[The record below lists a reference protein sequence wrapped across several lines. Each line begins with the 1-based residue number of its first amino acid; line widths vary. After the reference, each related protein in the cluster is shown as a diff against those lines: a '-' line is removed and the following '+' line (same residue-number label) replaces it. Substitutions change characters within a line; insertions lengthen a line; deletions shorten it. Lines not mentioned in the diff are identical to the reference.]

1 MTDKQEEQSVSKDH
15 EWSLY
20 MIKTRLNTL
29 YTGISTDVDRR
40 FKEHSGVSKRGARY
54 LKGKGPLE
62 LVWHQSVGSKSD
74 ALVLEHK
81 VKKLNRRQKL
91 SLIEGKIDLTALSQ
105 SSRKET
111 SL

>member
-1 MTDKQEEQSVSKDH
+1 MTLDIAGTQDDKNALKES

-29 YTGISTDVDRR
+29 YTGISTDVERR
-40 FKEHSGVSKRGARY
+40 FKEHSGASKRAARY

-62 LVWHQSVGSKSD
+62 LVWQQSVGSKSD
-74 ALVLEHK
+74 ALILEYQ

-91 SLIEGKIDLTALSQ
+91 SLIEGEIALD
-105 SSRKET
+105 
-111 SL
+111 SLLE

>member
-1 MTDKQEEQSVSKDH
+1 MTLDIAGTQDDKNALKES

-29 YTGISTDVDRR
+29 YTGISTDVERR
-40 FKEHSGVSKRGARY
+40 FKEHSGASKRAARY

-62 LVWHQSVGSKSD
+62 LVWQQSVGSKSD
-74 ALVLEHK
+74 ALILEYQ

-91 SLIEGKIDLTALSQ
+91 SLIEGEIALA
-105 SSRKET
+105 
-111 SL
+111 SLIE

>member
-1 MTDKQEEQSVSKDH
+1 MAGTQDDKNALKES

-29 YTGISTDVDRR
+29 YTGISTDVERR
-40 FKEHSGVSKRGARY
+40 FKEHSGASKRAARY

-62 LVWHQSVGSKSD
+62 LVWQQSVGSKSD
-74 ALVLEHK
+74 ALILEYQ

-91 SLIEGKIDLTALSQ
+91 SLIEGEIALA
-105 SSRKET
+105 
-111 SL
+111 SLLE

>member
-1 MTDKQEEQSVSKDH
+1 MTLDVAGTQDDKNALKES

-29 YTGISTDVDRR
+29 YTGISTDVERR
-40 FKEHSGVSKRGARY
+40 FKEHSGASKRAARY

-62 LVWHQSVGSKSD
+62 LVWQQSVGSKSD
-74 ALVLEHK
+74 ALILEYQ

-91 SLIEGKIDLTALSQ
+91 SLIEGEIALA
-105 SSRKET
+105 
-111 SL
+111 SLIE